1 MCEEMIM
8 YKKKPYMTI
17 ALIVINTLV
26 FILLEFIGDTEDA
39 SFMISHG
46 GMYPPDILEHMQ
58 IWRFFTSMFVHFGF
72 LHLLNN
78 MVLLGAAG
86 VIVEDAMGHIAFMVI
101 YLLSGIAG
109 SVLSFAGM
117 IKTDDYAVAAGA
129 SGAIF
134 GLIGALVWIVIANK
148 GQYKDLT
155 KKGMIFMIILMLAYG
170 FSTNGVDN
178 FGHVGGLAAGF
189 VISIVY
195 YRKKRYN

>member
-86 VIVEDAMGHIAFMVI
+86 VIVEDAMGQIAFMVL

>member
-72 LHLLNN
+72 LHLLN
-78 MVLLGAAG
+78 
-86 VIVEDAMGHIAFMVI
+86 
-101 YLLSGIAG
+101 
-109 SVLSFAGM
+109 
-117 IKTDDYAVAAGA
+117 
-129 SGAIF
+129 
-134 GLIGALVWIVIANK
+134 
-148 GQYKDLT
+148 
-155 KKGMIFMIILMLAYG
+155 II
-170 FSTNGVDN
+170 
-178 FGHVGGLAAGF
+178 
-189 VISIVY
+189 I
-195 YRKKRYN
+195 